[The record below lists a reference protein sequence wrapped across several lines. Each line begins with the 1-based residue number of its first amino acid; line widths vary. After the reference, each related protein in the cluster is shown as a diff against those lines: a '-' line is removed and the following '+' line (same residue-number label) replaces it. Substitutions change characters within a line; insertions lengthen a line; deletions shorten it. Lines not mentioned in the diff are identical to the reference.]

1 MREEASGLPCIIDEV
16 SLKDWLT
23 PYCWCWCWCC
33 CGSWLKLA
41 GAELAGA
48 AAGGTG
54 GIWWPTAEKEPRV
67 ELAAPRRLPAPPPRV
82 LGLDA
87 AVECLGAGGG
97 LVSPVMK
104 SNSGRSLSR
113 TLFLSARARASA
125 RGIHVPAVVSVQG
138 VQQDL
143 PTASKGESVCDL
155 DISRSLPGSSRG
167 LRAGHH
173 ARGCEFST
181 ACPGRQLSE
190 YESH

>member
-23 PYCWCWCWCC
+23 PYCWCWCCCC

-41 GAELAGA
+41 GAELAGG
-48 AAGGTG
+48 AAGGPG

-67 ELAAPRRLPAPPPRV
+67 EPAAPRRLPAPPPRV

-125 RGIHVPAVVSVQG
+125 RGIHVPAVCQYRG
-138 VQQDL
+138 YNRIFQQQ
-143 PTASKGESVCDL
+143 
-155 DISRSLPGSSRG
+155 
-167 LRAGHH
+167 
-173 ARGCEFST
+173 ARGRE
-181 ACPGRQLSE
+181 
-190 YESH
+190 